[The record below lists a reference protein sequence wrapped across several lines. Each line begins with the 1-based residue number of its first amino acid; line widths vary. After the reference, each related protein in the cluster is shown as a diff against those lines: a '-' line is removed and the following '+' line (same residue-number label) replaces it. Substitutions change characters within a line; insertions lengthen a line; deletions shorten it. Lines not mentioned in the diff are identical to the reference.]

1 MRVAVANLEP
11 SATSAEALDAVAGL
25 AATAAGAGAELLLL
39 PQRFLGGG
47 RSASAASAEPS
58 DGPGARAIGA
68 VARQAGLAIAYGY
81 AESCS
86 GALHD
91 SLLLVDRT
99 GGHLANYR
107 RAHVA
112 RGEDGAG
119 DGGAFARGHW
129 LSTMPVAGRRV
140 GLLVGYD
147 LLFPEAARVLRLAGC
162 DLILVAGGLD
172 PGAGV
177 VTALLPARALENRC
191 AVAFASA
198 DPATAPAA
206 VVGPDGASIGR
217 TSGGASRGLVL
228 ADLPAGAGVPPPDRR
243 PRLYARLAFAEPG
256 AESPRG

>member
-11 SATSAEALDAVAGL
+11 AASSAEALDSAAGL
-25 AATAAGAGAELLLL
+25 AAAAAAAGADLLLL

-47 RSASAASAEPS
+47 WSAAAAPEPS
-58 DGPGARAIGA
+58 DGPGARAMGA
-68 VARQAGLAIAYGY
+68 MARQAGLAIAYGY
-81 AESCS
+81 AERCS

-112 RGEDGAG
+112 PGENGDGAT
-119 DGGAFARGHW
+119 FARGHW

-147 LLFPEAARVLRLAGC
+147 VMFPEAARVLRLAAC

-172 PGAGV
+172 PGAAAV
-177 VTALLPARALENRC
+177 AALLPARALENRC

-198 DPATAPAA
+198 DPRRRRPPWSDPTAPASA
-206 VVGPDGASIGR
+206 GPPATPPGA
-217 TSGGASRGLVL
+217 LVL
-228 ADLPAGAGVPPPDRR
+228 ADLP
-243 PRLYARLAFAEPG
+243 PRTLWRTPG
-256 AESPRG
+256 ARCPTGDRGSTPGWPSRSRA